1 MKLLLIKPLDWLAFR
16 NERNF
21 DSLGETKFPSPKT
34 ILGALYGEYYRK
46 NIKERDRNELI
57 EEIKGKMSKMG
68 EKLIGPF
75 VFEEKNGE
83 NEIYFPMPSILRT
96 QDKKI
101 KKGLIDENYKINYN
115 DLEMDGFRLKNMKDV
130 ETPERTYLTL
140 KEMIGFKKDN
150 AFTINDI
157 QNDAEKEKR
166 KELPYKTETKIGIGL
181 EKGQRLAKESMLYS
195 LTYYRFRDNAGLCMF
210 LEEGYDEYF
219 DKIEFIK
226 LGSKGRLAKVEIVED
241 TNVDKLFE
249 KVDSELKA
257 HVLLTPAYFE
267 NGVIPKDTDS
277 LKSIINKKAQ
287 KVGFWD
293 TATNTQSDF
302 FQTVPAGSTYVYSD
316 SKELLTDKYQE
327 YGFGKTI
334 EFKIEKIT
342 KEEN

>member
-46 NIKERDRNELI
+46 NIKDRDRNELI
-57 EEIKGKMSKMG
+57 EEIKEKMDKMG
-68 EKLIGPF
+68 GRLTGPF

-83 NEIYFPMPSILRT
+83 NEIYFPMPSILKA
-96 QDKKI
+96 QGDEEKII
-101 KKGLIDENYKINYN
+101 KKGLIDENYKIKYE
-115 DLEMDGFRLKNMKDV
+115 DLEMDGFRLENMKNV
-130 ETPERTYLTL
+130 ENPERTFLTL
-140 KEMIGFKKDN
+140 KEMIGFKNDSS
-150 AFTINDI
+150 FTIKNK
-157 QNDAEKEKR
+157 Q
-166 KELPYKTETKIGIGL
+166 KELPYKIETKIGIGL
-181 EKGQRLAKESMLYS
+181 EKGQRKTQESMLYS
-195 LTYYRFRDNAGLCMF
+195 LTYYRFKDNAGLCMM
-210 LEEGYDEYF
+210 LEDGYDEYF
-219 DKIEFIK
+219 NEIEFIK
-226 LGSKGRLAKVEIVED
+226 LGSKGRLAKVEVIED
-241 TNVDKLFE
+241 KNIDKLFE

-267 NGVIPKDTDS
+267 KGVVPEDSNS

-302 FQTVPAGSTYVYSD
+302 FQTVPPGSTYVYTE
-316 SKELLTDKYQE
+316 SKEVLTDKYKE

-342 KEEN
+342 EEEI

>member
-57 EEIKGKMSKMG
+57 EEIKGKMNKMG

-75 VFEEKNGE
+75 VFEKKKEE
-83 NEIYFPMPSILRT
+83 NEIYFPIPSIIRN
-96 QDKKI
+96 QKDKLI
-101 KKGLIDENYKINYN
+101 KGLIDENYKIKYN

-130 ETPERTYLTL
+130 ENPKKTFLTL
-140 KEMIGFKKDN
+140 KEMLNFKNENDYVLKDK
-150 AFTINDI
+150 
-157 QNDAEKEKR
+157 Q

-181 EKGQRLAKESMLYS
+181 EKGQRMTKEGMLYS
-195 LTYYRFRDNAGLCMF
+195 LTYYRFKDNAGLCMF

-219 DKIEFIK
+219 NEIEFIK

-241 TNVDKLFE
+241 KNIDKLFE

-257 HVLLTPAYFE
+257 HVLLTPAYFKD
-267 NGVIPKDTDS
+267 GVIPEDTNS

-302 FQTVPAGSTYVYSD
+302 FQTVPAGSTYVYSS

-327 YGFGKTI
+327 YGFGKVI
-334 EFKIEKIT
+334 EIKIEKIT

>member
-57 EEIKGKMSKMG
+57 EEIKGKMNKMG

-75 VFEEKNGE
+75 VFEEINGE
-83 NEIYFPMPSILRT
+83 NEIYFPIPSIIRN
-96 QDKKI
+96 QKDKLI
-101 KKGLIDENYKINYN
+101 KGLIDENYKIKYN
-115 DLEMDGFRLKNMKDV
+115 DLELDGFRLKNMKDV
-130 ETPERTYLTL
+130 ENPKKTFLTL
-140 KEMIGFKKDN
+140 KEMIGFKNDN
-150 AFTINDI
+150 DYAVEDN
-157 QNDAEKEKR
+157 QKELKTDEQ
-166 KELPYKTETKIGIGL
+166 KGLPYKTETKIGIGL
-181 EKGQRLAKESMLYS
+181 EKGQRMTKEGMLYS
-195 LTYYRFRDNAGLCMF
+195 LTYYRFKDNAGLCMF

-219 DKIEFIK
+219 NEIEFIK

-241 TNVDKLFE
+241 TNIDKLFE

-267 NGVIPKDTDS
+267 DGVIPEDTNS

-302 FQTVPAGSTYVYSD
+302 FQTVPAGSTYVYSS

-327 YGFGKTI
+327 YGFGKVI
-334 EFKIEKIT
+334 EIKIEKIT